1 MAVWVIRAGRM
12 GENEEFALNSGVYS
26 IGFSQE
32 RGVADFSDYESLR
45 DYIHEQGDDWSLQ
58 QAASQASQLW
68 HFANDMQVGEMIVL
82 PRRQPRVI
90 AVGTIAGDYSYDPD
104 KSQAPLPHTRKVEW
118 LVEDVP
124 RENFDED
131 LKRSFGS
138 HRTISQIRKDNAEA
152 RIRQVINA
160 YLGDEQMVEPIPLV
174 SSSEDLDDEAVDVN
188 LEETINDRILE
199 RIRERFREHR
209 LEYLVARILEA
220 EGYTVLET
228 KPGPDSGVDIVAGSG
243 ELGFGQPRLCVQVKS
258 GQSPIGVADY
268 RGLQGS
274 VQTFG
279 ADHGLLVSL
288 SGFTQPVH
296 TANRQSFFVIRLWG
310 PEELVEK
317 LLDTYDDLPLDI
329 RTDIPLQDRRV
340 LVESE
345 D

>member
-12 GENEEFALNSGVYS
+12 GENEEFALNEGVYS
-26 IGFSQE
+26 IGFSLDQS
-32 RGVADFSDYESLR
+32 VTDFANREALR
-45 DYIHEQGDDWSLQ
+45 DFIQETQSPDSINR
-58 QAASQASQLW
+58 AAAYASQLW
-68 HFANDMQVGEMIVL
+68 RFAHELKVGEMIVL
-82 PRRQPRVI
+82 PRKRPKVV
-90 AVGTIAGDYSYDPD
+90 AVGRIVGDYVYDPD

-124 RENFDED
+124 RAIFDQD
-131 LKRSFGS
+131 LKNSF
-138 HRTISQIRKDNAEA
+138 TSQLTVSQVRKDNAEA
-152 RIRQVINA
+152 RIQHVANV
-160 YLGDEQMVEPIPLV
+160 YLGTEQVVEPPQPV
-174 SSSEDLDDEAVDVN
+174 SSSDDLVDDDDRVN
-188 LEETINDRILE
+188 LEESINDRIIE

-258 GQSPIGVADY
+258 GQSPIGVSDY

-296 TANRQSFFVIRLWG
+296 NANRQSFFVIRLWG
-310 PEELVEK
+310 PEELVEN
-317 LLDTYDDLPLDI
+317 LLNTYDDLPLDI
-329 RTDIPLQDRRV
+329 RTEIPLQDRRV

>member
-12 GENEEFALNSGVYS
+12 GENEEFALNEGVYS
-26 IGFSQE
+26 IGFSLDQS
-32 RGVADFSDYESLR
+32 VTDFANREALR
-45 DYIHEQGDDWSLQ
+45 DFIQETQSPDSINR
-58 QAASQASQLW
+58 AAAYASQLW
-68 HFANDMQVGEMIVL
+68 RFAHELKVGEMIVL
-82 PRRQPRVI
+82 PRKRPKVV
-90 AVGTIAGDYSYDPD
+90 AVGRIVGDYVYNPD

-124 RENFDED
+124 RAIFDQD
-131 LKRSFGS
+131 LKNSF
-138 HRTISQIRKDNAEA
+138 TSQLTVSQVRKDNAEA
-152 RIRQVINA
+152 RIQHVANV
-160 YLGDEQMVEPIPLV
+160 YLGTEQVVETPQPV
-174 SSSEDLDDEAVDVN
+174 SSSDDLVDGDDRVN
-188 LEETINDRILE
+188 LEESINDRIIE

-258 GQSPIGVADY
+258 GQSPIGVSDY

-296 TANRQSFFVIRLWG
+296 NANRQSFFVIRLWG
-310 PEELVEK
+310 PEELVEN
-317 LLDTYDDLPLDI
+317 LLNTYDDLPLDI
-329 RTDIPLQDRRV
+329 RTEIPLQDRRV

>member
-12 GENEEFALNSGVYS
+12 GENEEFALNEGVYS
-26 IGFSQE
+26 IGFSLDQS
-32 RGVADFSDYESLR
+32 VTDFANREALR
-45 DYIHEQGDDWSLQ
+45 DFIQETQSPDSINR
-58 QAASQASQLW
+58 AAAYASQLW
-68 HFANDMQVGEMIVL
+68 RFAHELKVGEMIVL
-82 PRRQPRVI
+82 PRKRPKVV
-90 AVGTIAGDYSYDPD
+90 AVGRIVGDYVYNPD

-124 RENFDED
+124 RAIFDQD
-131 LKRSFGS
+131 LKNSF
-138 HRTISQIRKDNAEA
+138 TSQLTVSQVRKDNAEA
-152 RIRQVINA
+152 RIQHVANV
-160 YLGDEQMVEPIPLV
+160 YLGTEQVVEPPQPV
-174 SSSEDLDDEAVDVN
+174 SSSDDLVDGDDRVN
-188 LEETINDRILE
+188 LEESINDRIIE

-258 GQSPIGVADY
+258 GQSPIGVSDY

-296 TANRQSFFVIRLWG
+296 NANRQSFFVIRLWG
-310 PEELVEK
+310 PDELVEN
-317 LLDTYDDLPLDI
+317 LLNTYDDLPLDI
-329 RTDIPLQDRRV
+329 RTEIPLQDRRV